1 MAGLIVGRITAQ
13 LGLDDAGFA
22 SGVRRAGSSMQQ
34 LGQQTRQSEQAI
46 SSAMKGAVS
55 EVDRYA
61 AKVAQARANQAAA
74 AARAEKA
81 ERQLQAA
88 QNAGNADKAADAEL
102 RLAQARARLTTASIA
117 TQEAAAGLAEA
128 NTQAAESSDGASES
142 ITNMG
147 DSSDT
152 TAGKL
157 AAMAAGAIGA
167 GAAMSKILTVGMDF
181 TTSLNT
187 MQAVSGA
194 TSAQM
199 KDVSAA
205 AKALGGDIT
214 LPGTSANNAAA
225 AMTEL
230 AKGGFSVQQSMDAAK
245 GTLQLAAAAQI
256 EAGDAA
262 TIQSQALQAFGADA
276 TYASEAADILSNA
289 SNASSAEI
297 TDVAAALQQAGTV
310 AAGFGVSMA
319 DTATMIGLFA
329 NAGIT
334 GSDAGTLLKTSLQS
348 LTDQGAP
355 AQQAIKDLGLTVY
368 DAQGNF
374 VGMRSLWEQLSAASK
389 SMSAEQFQ
397 AATNILFGSD
407 AMRTAMVAAGGGT
420 EAYDKMSAA
429 INKQGTAATIA
440 AAKTQGLPGAWER
453 VQNSIEGV
461 ALTTYSMI
469 EGPLTSLANTG
480 AGVIG
485 TADGMAAS
493 LGFVV
498 APVAAL
504 ASLFAAIPGP
514 LQTVITLMIAGRI
527 ATAAFG
533 NQLGAVRN
541 FAGNA
546 VGGLRSVVSST
557 NQVIQTSRMGAVSMG
572 RFGSSIAQI
581 GTHSPV
587 IARMQQA
594 YMNAATQ
601 ASSFARTQGAVSA
614 AAVGM
619 RGAVGG
625 LAGALGGP
633 FGIAIM
639 GAIGFLTIWSRNS
652 QAAKQKTAEHKAAVD
667 ELSQSIDVNTGKLTQ
682 QGRELVSK
690 KLEDTG
696 ILKVIDANQKWGVSI
711 DQFTDAAT
719 GQVDAIDSVNV
730 ALDKQVAASVESS
743 DYWKTNAKDY
753 EAAGVSL
760 QELTMAIRGNAAAQ
774 ESVEGKLKGAGWKDY
789 ESAVGRAKNS
799 LDENGNAAI
808 RTGDALGN
816 MGDNIDEAAAKAM
829 RQAQANNDV
838 RKSFDGSVEA
848 IGPMTAAMTEFN
860 ESTDGAASKVDKLA
874 KALDQLQDDSM
885 TEEEALQS
893 WSDNMRELVEA
904 MGDGG
909 AAAIGLNGTI
919 DVTTEK
925 GSKLQ
930 NTVRDQASAFTEMA
944 AATFE
949 AAKSQ
954 GQDLPTALDTTRQKL
969 EQQRTAFVDQLT
981 AITGNREQAEALADA
996 YGLIPSEVVLNLD
1009 STAIQTGIDRL
1020 GSLGIKATTLPPGE
1034 VMIVDNTPETTRK
1047 LNELGIK
1054 TQTLPDG
1061 KVAITD
1067 TTPENLKRLDELGI
1081 KTTTLPGGFVQ
1092 ITDTSEENVKRLND
1106 LGIKTTTLPDGT
1118 VVVHVDDAAAIDKM
1132 LWFER
1137 SRKTTVT
1144 VDVKKGIDE
1153 VSDVVSGIGF
1163 AGGGRVP
1170 GYAEG
1175 GKLSGPGTGTSDSI
1189 LGVDAYGMPTARV
1202 SSGEFVVREK
1212 QTSRFMPL
1220 LSAINAG
1227 RGIFGRGGTFLNRLA
1242 GLAGGGI
1249 ASAGQLKDYM
1259 RGIEGQPYS
1268 YGDWGNGWMTDCS
1281 GGQSIAM
1288 NYADGLNASPGTG
1301 ARAGTAS
1308 FDSYTAGHGLQP
1320 GTAPAG
1326 TPAYEVGWS
1335 PEHTAGTIYDP
1346 AGGDVNVEM
1355 GGGRGDGQYGGP
1367 TGSRDGQFNQIAW
1380 MPLQGDPG
1388 AAGQIGAPDT
1398 RTPKQKNIDTV
1409 IAEGKRR
1416 GESDKEIKSA
1426 VMAVLAETG
1435 GENLDHGMDGD
1446 NAGILQQRP
1455 SWGTKEQRMDPAY
1468 AVNAYY
1474 DAANK
1479 VEGAEGMTEAQL
1491 AQAVQRSGTADGS
1504 NYAAKAAEADA
1515 EIAASVTRSTTTS
1528 GSATSGSGDPVF
1540 VTNWPSQLTTTTTS
1554 TSTGGDSSTPDAA
1567 STAPEVTGKGPLP
1580 LVAYAN
1586 GGIQGR
1592 PGQATLLNGERNWI
1606 TRAGEAGL
1614 EAFIPVN
1621 GSDRSKKLWME
1632 TGERLGMLQAFA
1644 SGGFGGY
1651 SDDTTDAM
1659 KPKNW
1664 YDWAALVAGGG
1675 FAVASAITPYINMA
1689 QGGQLDLGKMTP
1701 TFDTSAN
1708 SIDGIAQALGKTVDE
1723 IKQQIEELTKAVRE
1737 NGKTLHVVDSGN
1749 QGAAG
1754 MLQMKAGF

>member
-1 MAGLIVGRITAQ
+1 VAGLIVGRITAQ
-13 LGLDDAGFA
+13 LGLDDTGFA

-46 SSAMKGAVS
+46 ASAMRGSVS

-88 QNAGNADKAADAEL
+88 QNAGNANKAADAEL

-128 NTQAAESSDGASES
+128 NNQAAESSDGASES

-262 TIQSQALQAFGADA
+262 TIQSQALQAFGQNA
-276 TYASEAADILSNA
+276 TFASEAADILSNA

-368 DAQGNF
+368 DAQGQF
-374 VGMRSLWEQLSAASK
+374 VGMRSLWDQLSQASTR
-389 SMSAEQFQ
+389 MSDEQFQ

-420 EAYDKMSAA
+420 AAYDKMAAA
-429 INKQGTAATIA
+429 INKQGTAAQIA

-469 EGPLTSLANTG
+469 EGPLTSLANSG
-480 AGVIG
+480 ASIIG
-485 TADGMAAS
+485 TADGMASS
-493 LGFVV
+493 LGFIV

-504 ASLFAAIPGP
+504 ASGFASIPGP
-514 LQTVITLMIAGRI
+514 MQTVITLLIAGRI
-527 ATAAFG
+527 AMAAFG
-533 NQLGAVRN
+533 NQINSARNYASNAAGVMRGYGTSITNMQRAATVAGGSMNRLSASVAVLGRN
-541 FAGNA
+541 NA
-546 VGGLRSVVSST
+546 T
-557 NQVIQTSRMGAVSMG
+557 IAAMGASYL
-572 RFGSSIAQI
+572 R
-581 GTHSPV
+581 
-587 IARMQQA
+587 
-594 YMNAATQ
+594 
-601 ASSFARTQGAVSA
+601 ASSQANNFARTQGTISA
-614 AAVGM
+614 AAVGA
-619 RGAVGG
+619 RGAIGG
-625 LAGALGGP
+625 LTGALGGP

-639 GAIGFLTIWSRNS
+639 GAIGLLSLWSRNS
-652 QAAKQKTAEHKAAVD
+652 AAAKQKTAEQKAAVE
-667 ELSQSIDVNTGKLTQ
+667 ELSQAIDVNTGKLTQ
-682 QGRELVSK
+682 QGREQISSK
-690 KLEDTG
+690 LQSDG
-696 ILKVIDANQKWGVSI
+696 ILKAVDANKQWGISI

-719 GQVDAIDSVNV
+719 GQADSIEKVNA
-730 ALDKQVAASVESS
+730 ALDKQVNASVASS
-743 DYWKTNAKDY
+743 DLWRAHGEAY
-753 EAAGVSL
+753 EKAGVSV
-760 QELTMAIRGNAAAQ
+760 ELYSSALRGNKKAQ
-774 ESVEGKLKGAGWKDY
+774 DEVEQKLIAGNIKTSSNDWSELGGKLDAAGQAALKT
-789 ESAVGRAKNS
+789 
-799 LDENGNAAI
+799 GNALGSTNSQVEQAKT
-808 RTGDALGN
+808 RAQQLGEANGD
-816 MGDNIDEAAAKAM
+816 I
-829 RQAQANNDV
+829 V
-838 RKSFDGSVEA
+838 KSFDNTTQAV
-848 IGPMTAAMTEFN
+848 GPMSEAMIEFG

-874 KALDQLQDDSM
+874 KALDGLDNDKLTQ
-885 TEEEALQS
+885 EEALQS
-893 WSDNMRELVEA
+893 WSDNMRDFAKALE
-904 MGDGG
+904 DGG
-909 AAAIGLNGTI
+909 AATVGLNGHI

-925 GSKLQ
+925 GSALQ
-930 NTVRDQASAFTEMA
+930 NTVQSQTEAFNQMA
-944 AATFE
+944 VATYE
-949 AAKSQ
+949 AALAS
-954 GQDLPTALDTTRQKL
+954 GQDLPQALDTTRQAL
-969 EQQRTAFVDQLT
+969 VRQRQAFVDAAVAGGMNVDL
-981 AITGNREQAEALADA
+981 ANKLADA
-996 YGLIPSEVVLNLD
+996 YGLVPDEKVLKLD
-1009 STAIQTGIDRL
+1009 TQTVQKAIADLNTV
-1020 GSLGIKATTLPPGE
+1020 GIKASNLPEGK
-1034 VMIVDNTPETTRK
+1034 VRVIDNTEETRRR
-1047 LNELGIK
+1047 LDELKIK
-1054 TQTLPDG
+1054 YTTLPDG
-1061 KVAITD
+1061 RLVITD
-1067 TTPENLKRLDELGI
+1067 TTAENMKKLSDLGI
-1081 KTTTLPGGFVQ
+1081 QTTSLPGGF
-1092 ITDTSEENVKRLND
+1092 IKIDDTSPQNIERLKQ
-1106 LGIKTTTLPDGT
+1106 LGVTTTTLPDGS
-1118 VVVHVDDAAAIDKM
+1118 VVINLNDEEARRKMAELLKTETKTIFVNNIPTNAQYGTAEDVPLGARRAAGGPVRGPGGPTGDKILTPTSDGEWVIKTSSAEKYGPRVMAAIND
-1132 LWFER
+1132 
-1137 SRKTTVT
+1137 
-1144 VDVKKGIDE
+1144 
-1153 VSDVVSGIGF
+1153 
-1163 AGGGRVP
+1163 
-1170 GYAEG
+1170 
-1175 GKLSGPGTGTSDSI
+1175 GTLE
-1189 LGVDAYGMPTARV
+1189 LGVPRAT
-1202 SSGEFVVREK
+1202 
-1212 QTSRFMPL
+1212 
-1220 LSAINAG
+1220 
-1227 RGIFGRGGTFLNRLA
+1227 GGPV
-1242 GLAGGGI
+1242 
-1249 ASAGQLKDYM
+1249 ASVGQLKDYM
-1259 RGIEGQPYS
+1259 RGIEGAPYS

-1301 ARAGTAS
+1301 ARAGTAN

-1320 GTAPAG
+1320 GSAPTG
-1326 TPAYEVGWS
+1326 VPAYEVTWN
-1335 PEHTAGTIYDP
+1335 PEHTAGTIIDP
-1346 AGGDVNVEM
+1346 VGGDVNIEM
-1355 GGGRGDGQYGGP
+1355 GGARGDGQYDGP
-1367 TGSRDGQFNQIAW
+1367 DGSRSLSGSTAW

-1398 RTPKQKNIDTV
+1398 RTAKQKNIDTV

-1426 VMAVLAETG
+1426 VMATLAETG
-1435 GENLDHGMDGD
+1435 GENLDHGTDGD

-1455 SWGTKEQRMDPAY
+1455 EWGTVEQRMDPAY
-1468 AVNAYY
+1468 AANAYY

-1504 NYAAKAAEADA
+1504 NYAAKEAEADA
-1515 EIAASVTRSTTTS
+1515 EIAASMTRSTTTQT
-1528 GSATSGSGDPVF
+1528 GSATSGSGEPVF

-1554 TSTGGDSSTPDAA
+1554 TSSSSPATPGAESESTTG
-1567 STAPEVTGKGPLP
+1567 PEKLGNIGPLAIS
-1580 LVAYAN
+1580 AYAR
-1586 GGIQGR
+1586 GAIEDR
-1592 PGQATLLNGERNWI
+1592 APGSAQVLNRERIWL
-1606 TRAGEAGL
+1606 TQAGEAGP
-1614 EAFIPVN
+1614 ESYIPLN
-1621 GSDRSKKLWME
+1621 GSPRSKALWLE
-1632 TGERLGMLQAFA
+1632 TGRHLGMMDSYAA
-1644 SGGFGGY
+1644 GGFAGY
-1651 SDDTTDAM
+1651 AEDTSDAL
-1659 KPKNW
+1659 KPKNF

-1675 FAVASAITPYINMA
+1675 FAVASAVTPPYVNMA
-1689 QGGQLDLGKMTP
+1689 NSGQVSLGDLAP
-1701 TFDTSAN
+1701 TVDTSAN
-1708 SIDGIAQALGKTVDE
+1708 SIDGISQALGASADE
-1723 IKQQIEELTKAVRE
+1723 LKEVLIAILQATRE
-1737 NGKTLHVVDSGN
+1737 NKKIKATIDSGVMD
-1749 QGAAG
+1749 GLTPTLSAAG
-1754 MLQMKAGF
+1754 L

>member
-1 MAGLIVGRITAQ
+1 MAGLIVGRLTAQ
-13 LGLDDAGFA
+13 LGLDDTGFA
-22 SGVRRAGSSMQQ
+22 SGVRRAGSSMQT
-34 LGQQTRQSEQAI
+34 LGTQSRQAEQAI
-46 SSAMKGAVS
+46 SSAMRGSVS

-88 QNAGNADKAADAEL
+88 QNAGNTDRAADAEI
-102 RLAQARARLTTASIA
+102 RLAQARARLTSASIA

-128 NTQAAESSDGASES
+128 NNQAAESSDGASES

-167 GAAMSKILTVGMDF
+167 GAAMSKILTTGMDF

-199 KDVSAA
+199 KEVSAA
-205 AKALGGDIT
+205 AKALGGDIS

-230 AKGGFSVQQSMDAAK
+230 AKGGFSVDQSMQAAR

-262 TIQSQALQAFGADA
+262 TIQSQALQAFGENA
-276 TYASEAADILSNA
+276 TYASEAADILSNT

-310 AAGFGVSMA
+310 ANGFGVSMA

-368 DAQGNF
+368 DQNQNF
-374 VGMRSLWEQLSAASK
+374 VGMRSLWDQLSAASK
-389 SMSAEQFQ
+389 RMSAEQFQ
-397 AATNILFGSD
+397 AATNVLFGSD

-420 EAYDKMSAA
+420 EAYDKMAAA
-429 INKQGTAATIA
+429 INKQGTAAQIA

-469 EGPLTSLANTG
+469 EGPLTSLANSG
-480 AGVIG
+480 AGIIG
-485 TADGMAAS
+485 TADSMASS

-504 ASLFAAIPGP
+504 ASGFAAIPGP
-514 LQTVITLMIAGRI
+514 LQTVITLLIAGRI

-533 NQLGAVRN
+533 NQINSARNYASNAAGVVRN
-541 FAGNA
+541 FGTSVTQMQRAATLAGGSMNRLSGSIAVLGRNNA
-546 VGGLRSVVSST
+546 TIAS
-557 NQVIQTSRMGAVSMG
+557 MGAAYLRAS
-572 RFGSSIAQI
+572 GSAQ
-581 GTHSPV
+581 TFS
-587 IARMQQA
+587 
-594 YMNAATQ
+594 
-601 ASSFARTQGAVSA
+601 RTAGAVSA

-619 RGAVGG
+619 RGAIGG
-625 LAGALGGP
+625 LSGALGGP

-639 GAIGFLTIWSRNS
+639 GAIGFLSIWSRNS

-667 ELSQSIDVNTGKLTQ
+667 ELSQAIDVNTGKLTQ
-682 QGRELVSK
+682 QGREAVSK

-696 ILKVIDANQKWGVSI
+696 ILKMVEANQKWGVSI

-719 GQVDAIDSVNV
+719 GQVDAIDSVNA
-730 ALDKQVAASVESS
+730 ALDKQVSASLQSS

-760 QELTMAIRGNAAAQ
+760 QEMTMAIRGNAAAQ
-774 ESVEGKLKGAGWKDY
+774 DSVEGKLKGAGWENY

-799 LDENGNAAI
+799 LDDNGNAAI

-838 RKSFDGSVEA
+838 TRSLDGTTQAV
-848 IGPMTAAMTEFN
+848 GPMTDAMTEFG
-860 ESTDGAASKVDKLA
+860 ESTEGSASKVDKLA
-874 KALDQLQDDSM
+874 KALDGLQDNAL
-885 TEEEALQS
+885 TEEEALQQ
-893 WSDNMRELVEA
+893 WSDNMRDFAKALE
-904 MGDGG
+904 DGG
-909 AAAIGLNGTI
+909 AAAVGLNGHI

-925 GSKLQ
+925 GSALQ
-930 NTVRDQASAFTEMA
+930 NSVRDQASAFNEMA
-944 AATFE
+944 AATYE
-949 AAKSQ
+949 AALAQ
-954 GQDLPTALDTTRQKL
+954 GQDLPSALDTTRQKL
-969 EQQRTAFVDQLT
+969 TQQRQAFIDSAVAGGMSVDV
-981 AITGNREQAEALADA
+981 ANKLADA
-996 YGLIPSEVVLNLD
+996 YGLIPEDVVLKLD
-1009 STAIQTGIDRL
+1009 TTAIQTGIDKL
-1020 GSLGIKATTLPPGE
+1020 GQLGVKATTLPPGA
-1034 VMIVDNTPETTRK
+1034 VKIVDNTPETK
-1047 LNELGIK
+1047 AHLDELKIK
-1054 TQTLPDG
+1054 YTELPDG
-1061 KVAITD
+1061 RLVITD
-1067 TTPENLKRLDELGI
+1067 TTPENMKRLSDLGI
-1081 KTTTLPGGFVQ
+1081 KTTTLPGGFVK
-1092 ITDTSEENVKRLND
+1092 IDDTSDANIRRLTD

-1118 VVVHVDDAAAIDKM
+1118 VIVDVDDVAAQEKLRLLTQARRMKVSVDMVQGVNSVRGAVGDIGFNRHGSIQTFGTGGANMIDKPM
-1132 LWFER
+1132 SAGIYKPAGDYTIFAEKKTKGETYLPWDLSTRGR
-1137 SRKTTVT
+1137 SL
-1144 VDVKKGIDE
+1144 GIMQE
-1153 VSDVVSGIGF
+1153 TANAWGFQVVPMNVRAF
-1163 AGGGRVP
+1163 
-1170 GYAEG
+1170 
-1175 GKLSGPGTGTSDSI
+1175 
-1189 LGVDAYGMPTARV
+1189 
-1202 SSGEFVVREK
+1202 GE
-1212 QTSRFMPL
+1212 
-1220 LSAINAG
+1220 
-1227 RGIFGRGGTFLNRLA
+1227 
-1242 GLAGGGI
+1242 GGI
-1249 ASAGQLKDYM
+1249 ATAGALKDYM

-1268 YGDWGNGWMTDCS
+1268 WGGWGNGWSTDCS

-1288 NYADGLNASPGTG
+1288 NYADGLNGSPGTG
-1301 ARAGTAS
+1301 ARAGTAA

-1320 GTAPAG
+1320 GQAPAG
-1326 TPAYEVGWS
+1326 IPAYEVGWS

-1367 TGSRDGQFNQIAW
+1367 TGSRDGQFNAIAW

-1398 RTPKQKNIDTV
+1398 RTEKQKNIDTV

-1416 GESDKEIKSA
+1416 GESEAEIKSA

-1468 AVNAYY
+1468 AANAYY
-1474 DAANK
+1474 DALNK
-1479 VEGAEGMTEAQL
+1479 VDQDGLTEAQM

-1504 NYAAKAAEADA
+1504 NYAAKEAEADA
-1515 EIAASVTRSTTTS
+1515 EIAASMTRSTTST
-1528 GSATSGSGDPVF
+1528 GSATSGSGDPVY

-1554 TSTGGDSSTPDAA
+1554 TSSSTAGAA
-1567 STAPEVTGKGPLP
+1567 DTPATSSPEVTGKGPLP
-1580 LVAYAN
+1580 LVAYAT
-1586 GGIQGR
+1586 GGIQGQPR
-1592 PGQATLLNGERNWI
+1592 SAQVLNGERKWI
-1606 TRAGEAGL
+1606 TQAGEAGI
-1614 EAFIPVN
+1614 ESFIPID
-1621 GSDRSKKLWME
+1621 GSTRSVAIWEE
-1632 TGERLGMLQAFA
+1632 TGRRLGVLKSYA

-1651 SDDTTDAM
+1651 TEDTTDAM
-1659 KPKNW
+1659 KPKNM
-1664 YDWAALVAGGG
+1664 YDWASLLVGGG
-1675 FAVASAITPYINMA
+1675 FAVASAITPYVNMA
-1689 QGGQLDLGKMTP
+1689 NGGQVTLGDLAP
-1701 TFDTSAN
+1701 TFDTSSN
-1708 SIDGIAQALGKTVDE
+1708 SIDGVSQMVGQGLEAIVKQLNELIQAT
-1723 IKQQIEELTKAVRE
+1723 RE
-1737 NGKTLHVVDSGN
+1737 NKQIHSTADPNS
-1749 QGAAG
+1749 AAG
-1754 MLQMKAGF
+1754 MILSAAGL